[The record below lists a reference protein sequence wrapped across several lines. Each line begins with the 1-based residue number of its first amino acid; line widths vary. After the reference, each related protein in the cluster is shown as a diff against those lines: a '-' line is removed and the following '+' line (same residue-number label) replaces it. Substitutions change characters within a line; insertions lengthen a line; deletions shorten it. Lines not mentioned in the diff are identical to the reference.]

1 MKDMAIQAAAIDPQ
15 RRSVLRLSGALALAV
30 AAGMLRPDEALAQ
43 QQEWNREAFEAR
55 QAGTAL
61 RSLGAAD
68 AGVSAAIVLDV
79 PDLVEN
85 GAFVPVSVTATL
97 ARVQQIALL
106 VEHNP
111 NPLAALFMIPAGT
124 EPQLATRIKMAQS
137 STVFALV
144 EADGQWRQARKAV
157 TVIVGGCAS

>member
-1 MKDMAIQAAAIDPQ
+1 
-15 RRSVLRLSGALALAV
+15 
-30 AAGMLRPDEALAQ
+30 
-43 QQEWNREAFEAR
+43 
-55 QAGTAL
+55 L

-85 GAFVPVSVTATL
+85 GAFVPVSVSTTL
-97 ARVQQIALL
+97 ANVQQIALL

-111 NPLAALFMIPAGT
+111 NPLAALFTIPAGT
-124 EPQLATRIKMAQS
+124 APQLATRIKMAQS

-144 EADGQWRQARKAV
+144 QADGQWRQARKAV

>member
-1 MKDMAIQAAAIDPQ
+1 MKEKVILAAAIDLQ

-30 AAGMLRPDEALAQ
+30 AAGLLRPDEALAQ
-43 QQEWNREAFEAR
+43 QQEWNQAAFGAR
-55 QAGTAL
+55 QLAPAL
-61 RSLGAAD
+61 QALGAAGS
-68 AGVSAAIVLDV
+68 GVSADILLDV

-85 GAFVPVSVTATL
+85 GAFVPVSVSTTL
-97 ARVQQIALL
+97 AKVQQIALL

-111 NPLAALFMIPAGT
+111 NPLAALFTFAAGT

-137 STVFALV
+137 AAVYALV
-144 EADGQWRQARKAV
+144 QADGQWRQARKAV